1 MDFES
6 YFMSVSNVTC
16 LFTSY
21 ILSVLRHV
29 LGGMKNLKCYL
40 FLLSILYME
49 LYYYWIQRRSNIR
62 KYVFL
67 YIGEEAKMG

>member
-21 ILSVLRHV
+21 ILSFLRHV
-29 LGGMKNLKCYL
+29 LGGMKNLKWYL
-40 FLLSILYME
+40 FFLSILYME

-62 KYVFL
+62 KYVF